1 VDWLWLLGAVAI
13 VAWVVAIVD
22 MIRRRGE
29 LKRGQLAAWILIV
42 IILPVLGTILYFVLR
57 RKPEA

>member
-57 RKPEA
+57 RQPEA